1 VIYVYLLFK
10 FRNNPVTIT
19 IDLQFTG
26 SGKDVLQLQQN
37 VAGIMFED
45 FPRFRY
51 MNSIGHLVGD
61 LLVFYDTWEYIL
73 HVEDYFDLILESVK
87 SFAAT

>member
-1 VIYVYLLFK
+1 MDI
-10 FRNNPVTIT
+10 
-19 IDLQFTG
+19 QFTG

-61 LLVFYDTWEYIL
+61 LLD
-73 HVEDYFDLILESVK
+73 H
-87 SFAAT
+87 